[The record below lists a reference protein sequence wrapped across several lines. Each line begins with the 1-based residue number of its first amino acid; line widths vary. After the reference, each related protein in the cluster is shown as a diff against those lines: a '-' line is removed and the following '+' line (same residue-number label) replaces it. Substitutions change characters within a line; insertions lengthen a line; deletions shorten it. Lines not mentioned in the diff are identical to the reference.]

1 MSLSG
6 SQLLGA
12 LAGAQ
17 GAMVMPAVADPYAAA
32 SAGLVAAL
40 LMLAAADVEAGV
52 ERRAAALPELAALLG
67 PEMPDAPGIVAR
79 FDAAI
84 AALERAHE
92 RAERDDPAL
101 ARRILGWLADWTAR
115 EVIAPV
121 G

>member
-6 SQLLGA
+6 TQLLGA

-17 GAMVMPAVADPYAAA
+17 GAMVMPAITDGYAGA

-40 LMLAAADVEAGV
+40 LMVAAADVEAGV

-67 PEMPDAPGIVAR
+67 ADMPDGAGIVAR
-79 FDAAI
+79 FDAAM
-84 AALERAHE
+84 AALERAHA

-101 ARRILGWLADWTAR
+101 ARRIIEWLADWTAR